1 MNDTTK
7 TYELHIETIGPYTRD
22 KFAMFLY
29 DLGFEDEWVIDE
41 EYDRFLKFHT
51 ESEEDLGEGNFGTL
65 IEVVI
70 DSLREETK
78 VHMSSYDM

>member
-7 TYELHIETIGPYTRD
+7 TYELRIETIGPYTRD
-22 KFAMFLY
+22 KFSTFLY
-29 DLGFEDEWVIDE
+29 DFGFEEWDVDE

-51 ESEEDLGEGNFGTL
+51 ESENDLGEGNVGTL

-70 DSLREETK
+70 DSLIPETK

>member
-7 TYELHIETIGPYTRD
+7 TYELRIETIGPYTRD

-29 DLGFEDEWVIDE
+29 DFGIEDEWVIDE

-51 ESEEDLGEGNFGTL
+51 ESEEDLGEGNVGTL

-70 DSLREETK
+70 DSLIPETK
-78 VHMSSYDM
+78 IHMSSYDM

>member
-22 KFAMFLY
+22 KFSTFLL
-29 DLGFEDEWVIDE
+29 DFGFEEEVIDE

-51 ESEEDLGEGNFGTL
+51 ESEEDLGVGNVGTL